1 MFFEELRNAP
11 VGPESGRIGR
21 AIEAARAAGTEPPG
35 LYYLFAHRPAAAR
48 ALGAFMQE
56 VMRGPS
62 DLSPGQRE
70 LIAAWTS
77 GRNHCAF

>member
-1 MFFEELRNAP
+1 MHFEELRTAP
-11 VGPESGRIGR
+11 VPPDAGRIGR
-21 AIEAARAAGTEPPG
+21 AIEAARAAGHEPPG

-62 DLSPGQRE
+62 ELSHGERE

-77 GRNHCAF
+77 GRNHCLF

>member
-1 MFFEELRNAP
+1 MHFDSLPRMDIPADA
-11 VGPESGRIGR
+11 GRIGR
-21 AIEAARAAGTEPPG
+21 ALEAARAAGKEPPG
-35 LYYLFAHRPAAAR
+35 LYWLFAHRPAAAR

-62 DLSPGQRE
+62 PLSHGERE